1 MLTAAQTWAERA
13 QAELGASRRFRELG
27 ARLQAVGVPTALT
40 QLVMRAV
47 RDEEEHAFLC
57 AKLARELGHATGFSK
72 PEDLVQPGA
81 PSWQSRSSGRE
92 RVLLDVVSMC
102 CVTES
107 FNTSLL
113 HPNQPV
119 LYPGNIWCFST

>member
-72 PEDLVQPGA
+72 PEDLKAEDAKVKV
-81 PSWQSRSSGRE
+81 PSESLQD
-92 RVLLDVVSMC
+92 RVSK
-102 CVTES
+102 
-107 FNTSLL
+107 
-113 HPNQPV
+113 PN
-119 LYPGNIWCFST
+119 L